1 MKNIIKDLISLCPR
15 QGKNLAKTKRYLI
28 AYLKK
33 SGVKVKEEDFAITV
47 PLITK
52 TSLTV
57 DNKAIHCLGCSFIG
71 GNIINKDTILS
82 STIPSRYNLD
92 LPNIN
97 FNPYSA
103 GICRNN
109 FYFAPALAVARSDV
123 AKIVKAR
130 SVNGKVVVKKY
141 EGRAAHLLVGN
152 TRNPHTIVFAHY
164 DSIGQG
170 ATDNA
175 SGVAVMLQIITEFP
189 KTLADTLYVFD
200 GNEELSYDYPTY
212 WGHGFRV
219 FEKRH
224 NSLLAEAKQI
234 IIVDCVGNGPTKI
247 SSNPQLLELAFPIKN
262 SAKWLNKTSTL
273 YGDIGK
279 LMAVY
284 HSEADS
290 LDQLTEKY
298 LHEAANILQQLIIN
312 EG

>member
-1 MKNIIKDLISLCPR
+1 MSPASNKKLKIGFVGQGYVGKNYADYFESRGFKTIRYSLEGPYIKNKDLISLCPR

-141 EGRAAHLLVGN
+141 EGRAAHLARKRQFSCFGSS
-152 TRNPHTIVFAHY
+152 R
-164 DSIGQG
+164 SIPQRR
-170 ATDNA
+170 
-175 SGVAVMLQIITEFP
+175 
-189 KTLADTLYVFD
+189 
-200 GNEELSYDYPTY
+200 LSFLSI
-212 WGHGFRV
+212 H
-219 FEKRH
+219 H
-224 NSLLAEAKQI
+224 
-234 IIVDCVGNGPTKI
+234 
-247 SSNPQLLELAFPIKN
+247 
-262 SAKWLNKTSTL
+262 
-273 YGDIGK
+273 
-279 LMAVY
+279 
-284 HSEADS
+284 
-290 LDQLTEKY
+290 
-298 LHEAANILQQLIIN
+298 
-312 EG
+312 